1 MCVGSVAGEG
11 GIRFQDISGNPE
23 YLSRLTR
30 WAQALLARFQI
41 SRGCGFPGQIRR
53 FILNSLE
60 ITLVSVVS
68 LIAPVVFLFLVTGV
82 GPFCRFWPAIALIGL
97 PPSGSHVCIVPLFLV
112 SCPEQKLTIGGMRN
126 VGQPIL
132 AADPLSSGSSR
143 LKAGLQA

>member
-11 GIRFQDISGNPE
+11 GIRFQDISGKPGSLALNP
-23 YLSRLTR
+23 

-41 SRGCGFPGQIRR
+41 SRSRRFTGQVRR
-53 FILNSLE
+53 FILHALK
-60 ITLVSVVS
+60 ITLVAVVS
-68 LIAPVVFLFLVTGV
+68 LITPILFLLLVTGIR
-82 GPFCRFWPAIALIGL
+82 PFRRFRTAIALIGL

-112 SCPEQKLTIGGMRN
+112 SCPEQKLTIGGMRD